1 MKRET
6 KETRNVYD
14 YTMYETVIANVSRLS
29 LSVIPSRYEKQ
40 QQLLMVPIK
49 N

>member
-29 LSVIPSRYEKQ
+29 LSVIPK
-40 QQLLMVPIK
+40 PI
-49 N
+49 

>member
-29 LSVIPSRYEKQ
+29 LSGIPKADMKSSNSY
-40 QQLLMVPIK
+40 
-49 N
+49 